1 MFIRYLLI
9 PLALALMSFDT
20 VIDDMIDRTERQ
32 LATQTELKTLMQEL
46 QQEQTR
52 FTEGEQ
58 TRTQASRMVALADQI
73 LKMIE
78 ESHYETLFTPSYIDE
93 LRFLSSIAN
102 KKSPAPP

>member
-1 MFIRYLLI
+1 MFIRYFLI
-9 PLALALMSFDT
+9 PIALLLMSFDS
-20 VIDDMIDRTERQ
+20 VIDDMIARTERQ
-32 LATQTELKTLMQEL
+32 LAAQTQIKALMQEL

-58 TRTQASRMVALADQI
+58 TRVQASRMVSLADQI

-78 ESHYETLFTPSYIDE
+78 EGRYESLFPSSYIDE